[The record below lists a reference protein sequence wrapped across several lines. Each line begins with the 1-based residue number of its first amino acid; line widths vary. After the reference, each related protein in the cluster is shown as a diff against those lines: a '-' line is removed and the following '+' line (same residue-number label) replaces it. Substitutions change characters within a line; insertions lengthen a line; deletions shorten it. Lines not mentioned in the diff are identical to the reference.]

1 MRKINFI
8 FLVLAV
14 IFGGAWLFVRISN
27 AQAAENNKNEVKKQI
42 EENINIYS
50 INSSE
55 EIQEETVS
63 SMEEEVTETPKQFG
77 ALYEEGETFGL
88 ISYFDNEAS
97 IVVGNTSESLKNNAM
112 LSPYST
118 PDAMVILGHCYQDGS
133 IFGKLYLLKEND
145 SVSITEMD
153 GTEKNFTVRNI
164 SWVTEEHYNSKEGI
178 AEVFDGSS
186 PLKLVTCMT
195 KEGVKGRLIISLD

>member
-1 MRKINFI
+1 MKKINILFLLLSI
-8 FLVLAV
+8 FFA
-14 IFGGAWLFVRISN
+14 GAWLFVRISN
-27 AQAAENNKNEVKKQI
+27 AQAAEINKNEVKKQI
-42 EENINIYS
+42 EENRNISSVYT
-50 INSSE
+50 SE
-55 EIQEETVS
+55 EIQEATVS

-77 ALYEEGETFGL
+77 TLYNEGEAFGL
-88 ISYFDNEAS
+88 ISYLDNEAS

-133 IFGKLYLLKEND
+133 IFGKLYLLKEDD

-178 AEVFDGSS
+178 AEVFDGSA